1 MILLCSSKM
10 EGIFACHWN
19 VLVLSF
25 ISLVVKL
32 FSSIFCFFP
41 HLVVNWQKSERKTSL
56 CAAEFNSAA
65 ISAITTVSMWFT
77 LSLVHTFCR
86 IL

>member
-25 ISLVVKL
+25 ISLVV
-32 FSSIFCFFP
+32 
-41 HLVVNWQKSERKTSL
+41 NWQKSERKTSL
-56 CAAEFNSAA
+56 WAAEFSSAA

-77 LSLVHTFCR
+77 YGR
-86 IL
+86 I

>member
-25 ISLVVKL
+25 ISLVAN
-32 FSSIFCFFP
+32 FSPQFFVFFP

-77 LSLVHTFCR
+77 LSLIYTFCP

>member
-1 MILLCSSKM
+1 MMLLCSSKI
-10 EGIFACHWN
+10 EGILACHWN

-25 ISLVVKL
+25 IS
-32 FSSIFCFFP
+32 
-41 HLVVNWQKSERKTSL
+41 LVVNWQKSERKTSL

-77 LSLVHTFCR
+77 WSLVHTFCR